1 MTRCKTISGV
11 LFVALVIGQ
20 FSLWTAQNGIFDY
33 WNLRLDL
40 QNSADRNA
48 RLEARNNRLTGDV
61 VDLKSK
67 ADAVEEI
74 ARNRLGMIK
83 NDEVFYHV
91 IDVSQATLRN

>member
-1 MTRCKTISGV
+1 MSGV
-11 LFVALVIGQ
+11 LIIALSIGQ
-20 FSLWTAQNGIFDY
+20 FSLWTGQNGIFDY
-33 WNLRLDL
+33 WNLRQDL
-40 QNSADRNA
+40 KNSVDRNA

-91 IDVSQATLRN
+91 IDLSQSTAHN